1 MDALDAIHSR
11 KSVRTY
17 TGEPVSKEELETL
30 VKAAMAA
37 PTAVNRQPWS
47 FIIVTDRKTLN
58 TLADELPFAK
68 MLAKAGAGIIVCAIP
83 SKAHEN
89 SREFA
94 VIDATL
100 AGENILIA
108 AEALGLGTVW
118 TSVFPHEDR
127 MTAVRRIL
135 NIPADVLPLNII
147 PVGHPG
153 GAEKPK
159 DKYKAENVRWEKW

>member
-1 MDALDAIHSR
+1 MDALKAIHSR
-11 KSVRTY
+11 KSVRSY
-17 TGEPVSKEELETL
+17 TGAPVSKEDLETL

-47 FIIVTDRKTLN
+47 FIVVTDRKTLN

-68 MLAKAGAGIIVCAIP
+68 MLTKAGAAIIVCAIP
-83 SKAHEN
+83 GKAHES

-118 TSVFPHEDR
+118 TSAFPHEDR
-127 MTAVRRIL
+127 MIVVRKIL
-135 NIPADVLPLNII
+135 NIPVEVIPLNVI
-147 PVGHPG
+147 PVGHPVG
-153 GAEKPK
+153 NEKPK
-159 DKYKAENVRWEKW
+159 DKYRSENVHWEKW